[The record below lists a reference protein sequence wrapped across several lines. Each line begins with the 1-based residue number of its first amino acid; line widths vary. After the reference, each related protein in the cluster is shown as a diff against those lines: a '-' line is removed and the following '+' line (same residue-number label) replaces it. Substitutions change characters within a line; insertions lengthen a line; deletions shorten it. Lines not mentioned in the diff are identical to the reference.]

1 MFFLSTVCTTLNVE
15 KNNQRMNSV
24 LYLYEIH
31 SSYFCTTPKNY
42 GLMFASLKSTVT
54 KKVIVCFYNFG
65 EENF

>member
-1 MFFLSTVCTTLNVE
+1 
-15 KNNQRMNSV
+15 MNSV

-42 GLMFASLKSTVT
+42 GLMFASLKGTVT